1 MPVRRAFS
9 RAQVLQMRR
18 AFAWGHS
25 CAEIGRAFG
34 ITERAARYIVQGKTY
49 SRVRDDAPDTP
60 PEPLPSPL
68 DTPAQRPPREPKA
81 VVHRGNRKITPRVEP
96 KGGS

>member
-1 MPVRRAFS
+1 
-9 RAQVLQMRR
+9 MRR

-49 SRVRDDAPDTP
+49 SRVRDDAPETP
-60 PEPLPSPL
+60 PGN
-68 DTPAQRPPREPKA
+68 TAQPARHGGPAPRPRKPRA
-81 VVHRGNRKITPRVEP
+81 VVHRGNRIVTPRVEP
-96 KGGS
+96 KGGG